1 MRLGRGVAYRVGCT
15 PAHAHATHCSNLES
29 QLEDERRR
37 VNSTPTAARQLQA
50 QLRRLQMEKVE
61 LENQLEAE
69 QEAIVNKL
77 QKRLR
82 QAEEQKWYA
91 VK

>member
-1 MRLGRGVAYRVGCT
+1 M
-15 PAHAHATHCSNLES
+15 
-29 QLEDERRR
+29 
-37 VNSTPTAARQLQA
+37 NSTPTAARQLQA

-91 VK
+91 V

>member
-1 MRLGRGVAYRVGCT
+1 M
-15 PAHAHATHCSNLES
+15 HATHCSNLES

-37 VNSTPTAARQLQA
+37 VNATPTAARQLQA

>member
-1 MRLGRGVAYRVGCT
+1 MGCT
-15 PAHAHATHCSNLES
+15 PAHVHATHCSNLEA

-91 VK
+91 V